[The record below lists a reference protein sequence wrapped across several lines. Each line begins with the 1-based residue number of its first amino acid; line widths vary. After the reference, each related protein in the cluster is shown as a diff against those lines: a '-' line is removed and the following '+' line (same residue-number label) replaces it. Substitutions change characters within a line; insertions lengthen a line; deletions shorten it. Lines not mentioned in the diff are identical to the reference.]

1 MELNRR
7 LASQGVTSNAVHPG
21 NMIYTS
27 LTRNSW
33 LYWMLYMMC
42 RPFSKS
48 AVRSRSVGK
57 YFIPP
62 YPWDSSLSLWFLS
75 HHALCNEN
83 EGIAHS
89 GHAHPPLIIYRLYNM
104 SKALLKSLQHVFA
117 ASLLV
122 NIRPTTTFT
131 SETNI
136 TLLVQHLH
144 HNATT
149 LSNSRG
155 MVVKWSQH
163 LNTTKLHDIAMV

>member
-1 MELNRR
+1 MLAYNQSKLCNILFSMELNRH

-62 YPWDSSLSLWFLS
+62 SPWDSSLSLWFLS

-83 EGIAHS
+83 EGIALS
-89 GHAHPPLIIYRLYNM
+89 GHAHPPLIIYRLHNM

-117 ASLLV
+117 
-122 NIRPTTTFT
+122 T
-131 SETNI
+131 SCI
-136 TLLVQHLH
+136 FV
-144 HNATT
+144 
-149 LSNSRG
+149 G
-155 MVVKWSQH
+155 
-163 LNTTKLHDIAMV
+163 